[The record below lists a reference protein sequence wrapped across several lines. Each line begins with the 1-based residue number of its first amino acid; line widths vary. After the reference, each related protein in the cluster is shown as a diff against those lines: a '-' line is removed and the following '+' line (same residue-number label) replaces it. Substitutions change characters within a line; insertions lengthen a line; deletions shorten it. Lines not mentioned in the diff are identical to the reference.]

1 MSEINIIELIEKNPI
16 TKLSPTYNS
25 KFINKIKEYFDDFEK
40 NLFASSFYCY
50 LNYDKNRDFV
60 IDLDHVW
67 KFLGFTNK
75 ANSKILLENVFKEN
89 IDYKKSDDLIDP
101 SIKQTNNGNKPQKK
115 GRGGHNVKK
124 IFLTIKCFKSMC
136 LKAGTKKA
144 DEIHEYYMKL
154 EDILQEIINEESNE
168 LKLQLILKDNALLL
182 KDNEIIQNK
191 ILSER
196 EKEVLREKTLL
207 EQFTENMQCIYI
219 GRIDNTSTIG
229 EKLIKFGHSNNLRLR
244 VEQHKKIYSNFLL
257 LHVFKVSNKIAIEK
271 CIKQHNLLKKYRRN
285 ILIENVNYTEL
296 LSMDKLTYEELET
309 TILEI
314 IKENEY
320 NIENYNK
327 LLDINKELHTQ
338 IYSLNDTITDLNKKL
353 DDAQSQLKNYNP
365 EISYAEKKFRKR
377 TPFIQRNKYNLYIFE
392 CRENRYKCGMT
403 REVDIKSVEDIYK
416 ATDPN
421 GKMVYTQLVNSPF
434 TEKIMS
440 SILSE
445 RLVTLGNNMYEGSI
459 DEIKLLFTIIRNIE
473 EPLINMD
480 LSLINVYELFNN
492 MDKKYTNTLENI
504 DKEEIDPEVPLVR
517 KAKRAIDQINKDN
530 GEIIASFESIQAA
543 ANHMGC
549 SDVAIGIALRNH
561 SKCKG
566 YLWRYSGI
574 SSEDQYKD
582 QPVIKVCCSTGEKQF
597 FQNIAAAAVNC
608 NISAPGLRNRILTKV
623 HVNDHHWI
631 FNRDTTHYT

>member
-50 LNYDKNRDFV
+50 LNYDKNLDFI

-168 LKLQLILKDNALLL
+168 LKLQLIQKDNALLQ

-271 CIKQHNLLKKYRRN
+271 CIKQHNVLKKYRRN